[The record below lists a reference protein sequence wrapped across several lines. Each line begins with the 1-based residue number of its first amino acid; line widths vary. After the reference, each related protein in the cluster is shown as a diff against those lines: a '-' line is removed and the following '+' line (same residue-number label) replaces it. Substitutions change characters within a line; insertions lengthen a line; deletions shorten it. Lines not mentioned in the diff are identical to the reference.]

1 MRSVLGPVAIIV
13 VMGVTR
19 SLRLLEHLK
28 VNCTQEGL
36 RCSAVFNNCS
46 GEHLPKQHTPTA
58 PFGNGKVGVR
68 RDVTGHLVP
77 VLIINWT
84 ARTDG
89 SIRALNGAEFRIREV
104 GSNRSVCLQYIFHN
118 KIEDMMNPQR
128 RPWSNLM
135 DRAVVLPGHTYQYS
149 VSNLP
154 KPKTGNNV
162 VEKTITIPDCRD
174 PMIQEARVCVENGS
188 LWKPNISWNTTSH
201 PDRYVIHVGFNTGQ
215 FSEKYLVSIQCMDV
229 AQFQSVLK
237 GNSTYMNVSFSVAQQ
252 PKLCCESVLIQPF
265 FPLCHGNCSSQGRQ
279 LQKCEDVPEAGTDTH
294 PLIIW
299 VILGLCLACG
309 LLTFLLYRN
318 QLKGGSPEE
327 KFSKEYTSF
336 NCSSASLEHIQ
347 HSQITYQR
355 KVLIIYSL
363 DHALYREI
371 VLKLSAFLR
380 AKCGTE
386 VVLDLLDTAWLG
398 TVGRMQ
404 WLDWQ
409 KQQIEKSSDKIL
421 ILCSR
426 GVQAKWRAMC
436 GGHKVMLKE
445 DVRSPMGDMLTPA
458 FSLIIPDLLH
468 PVAFGKY
475 IVAYFDDVSA
485 EEDVPPPFNITI
497 KYKLMKHFEEL
508 YFRILDMEKHEPGKV
523 KRVEGIAEDEY
534 FSCPS
539 GRALRD
545 AIEAFQAYQV
555 EYPDW
560 FEREC
565 VDSEEEA
572 LDSNL
577 QCPLFIEICN
587 SSTLQCVPWC
597 REEPPMF
604 SNTINTVEEDKE
616 VLSLNP
622 LISDGEENFFTQQV
636 LPVAHL
642 EENQLCSVLPVAHVE
657 KSQVYSAHPVTRLE
671 QSQVYSIY
679 TEGYWK
685 DSQGYSANPD
695 VKDILG
701 IRKDHIHLSN
711 CTDPMTNAA
720 SQELVIQGETKPQ
733 GRPGSVN
740 FPADNLEEEL
750 DSSSC
755 LSADTL
761 KNLLTLQ
768 QALGSGAPLPLCS
781 VEQELH
787 DLQATSSVGQE
798 WIPWKRSFSSSD
810 QGYISRVPPHL
821 DCSLKEDFSEPE

>member
-1 MRSVLGPVAIIV
+1 MK
-13 VMGVTR
+13 
-19 SLRLLEHLK
+19 LRFFFF
-28 VNCTQEGL
+28 Q
-36 RCSAVFNNCS
+36 
-46 GEHLPKQHTPTA
+46 
-58 PFGNGKVGVR
+58 
-68 RDVTGHLVP
+68 
-77 VLIINWT
+77 
-84 ARTDG
+84 
-89 SIRALNGAEFRIREV
+89 
-104 GSNRSVCLQYIFHN
+104 
-118 KIEDMMNPQR
+118 
-128 RPWSNLM
+128 WSNLM

-162 VEKTITIPDCRD
+162 VEKTITIPGT
-174 PMIQEARVCVENGS
+174 VLFYLHNVSGS

-237 GNSTYMNVSFSVAQQ
+237 VPRDVLFSLPVIIIIIIIIIIITIIMMIGCVF
-252 PKLCCESVLIQPF
+252 L
-265 FPLCHGNCSSQGRQ
+265 
-279 LQKCEDVPEAGTDTH
+279 
-294 PLIIW
+294 LII
-299 VILGLCLACG
+299 G
-309 LLTFLLYRN
+309 
-318 QLKGGSPEE
+318 
-327 KFSKEYTSF
+327 KFNLHECKLQCKYTSF

-622 LISDGEENFFTQQV
+622 LI
-636 LPVAHL
+636 
-642 EENQLCSVLPVAHVE
+642 
-657 KSQVYSAHPVTRLE
+657 K
-671 QSQVYSIY
+671 
-679 TEGYWK
+679 
-685 DSQGYSANPD
+685 
-695 VKDILG
+695 
-701 IRKDHIHLSN
+701 
-711 CTDPMTNAA
+711 
-720 SQELVIQGETKPQ
+720 EL
-733 GRPGSVN
+733 
-740 FPADNLEEEL
+740 
-750 DSSSC
+750 SSC
-755 LSADTL
+755 FTL
-761 KNLLTLQ
+761 KL
-768 QALGSGAPLPLCS
+768 
-781 VEQELH
+781 
-787 DLQATSSVGQE
+787 
-798 WIPWKRSFSSSD
+798 
-810 QGYISRVPPHL
+810 
-821 DCSLKEDFSEPE
+821 